1 MHSWVPFL
9 TSQNIRDDLYKY
21 VFSLKILMFFRTTDQ
36 N

>member
-21 VFSLKILMFFRTTDQ
+21 VFFPKNPNVF
-36 N
+36 